1 MRHFAAAETDRN
13 LYLVSGCQELG
24 SLVELGVEVVGVNI
38 ERKAGLLDLDHLLVL
53 LGFLLLLLLFK
64 TVLAVI
70 QHLAH
75 RRNSLRCDLDQI
87 QTSIFS
93 SAHGHLNGHNA
104 LLLAV
109 CTDQTDL
116 TVTDLTV
123 DLQFLRLSSG
133 SDNECTSKQNP

>member
-1 MRHFAAAETDRN
+1 MLKRE
-13 LYLVSGCQELG
+13 
-24 SLVELGVEVVGVNI
+24 
-38 ERKAGLLDLDHLLVL
+38 AGLFDFDHLLVL

-75 RRNSLRCDLDQI
+75 RRNGLRCDLDQI
-87 QTSIFS
+87 QPGVLS

-109 CTDQTDL
+109 NSDQANF

>member
-1 MRHFAAAETDRN
+1 MA
-13 LYLVSGCQELG
+13 SCQELG
-24 SLVELGVEVVGVNI
+24 SLVQLGVEVVGVNV
-38 ERKAGLLDLDHLLVL
+38 EREAGLFDFDHLLVL

-64 TVLAVI
+64 AVLAVI

-75 RRNSLRCDLDQI
+75 RRDSLRGDLDQI
-87 QTSIFS
+87 KSGVLS
-93 SAHGHLNGHNA
+93 SAHGHLNADHA

-109 CTDQTDL
+109 GSDQANL

-133 SDNECTSKQNP
+133 SDNECTSKQ

>member
-1 MRHFAAAETDRN
+1 MRHLTAAEADRS
-13 LYLVSGCQELG
+13 LHLVASSQELG
-24 SLVELGVEVVGVNI
+24 SLVQLGVEVVGVNI
-38 ERKAGLLDLDHLLVL
+38 ERKAGLLDLDHFLVL

-64 TVLAVI
+64 TVFAVI

-75 RRNSLRCDLDQI
+75 RRGSLRCDLDQI
-87 QTSIFS
+87 EPGFFC

-104 LLLAV
+104 LLLAIG
-109 CTDQTDL
+109 TDQANFTI
-116 TVTDLTV
+116 TDLTV

>member
-1 MRHFAAAETDRN
+1 MT
-13 LYLVSGCQELG
+13 SGQELG
-24 SLVELGVEVVGVNI
+24 RLVQLGVEVVGVNV
-38 ERKAGLLDLDHLLVL
+38 EREAGLFDFDHLLVL

-75 RRNSLRCDLDQI
+75 RRNGLRCDLDQI
-87 QTSIFS
+87 QPGVLS

-133 SDNECTSKQNP
+133 SDNECTSKQ

>member
-1 MRHFAAAETDRN
+1 MLFDF
-13 LYLVSGCQELG
+13 
-24 SLVELGVEVVGVNI
+24 
-38 ERKAGLLDLDHLLVL
+38 DHLLVL

-133 SDNECTSKQNP
+133 SDNECTSKQNPFCCNIWHRKRGRPFSGQPRKNSLKATVHS